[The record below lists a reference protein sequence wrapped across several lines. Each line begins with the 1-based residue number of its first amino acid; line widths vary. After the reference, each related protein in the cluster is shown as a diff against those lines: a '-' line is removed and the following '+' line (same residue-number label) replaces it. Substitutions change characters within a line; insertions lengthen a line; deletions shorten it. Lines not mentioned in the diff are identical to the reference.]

1 MMKWTTIVL
10 SVLLCSV
17 AVFAAPLSLC
27 DFHSP
32 QTSLTDLRLSVSYR
46 YFDNPAVAGVEV
58 NSGKIGLDYLQL
70 FDSVD
75 YGFTLS
81 GGGSVNLDDFAI
93 DGGLGQGNGTFRY
106 YLTEELPVFGFGGA
120 NVSYSFGQSQ
130 PAASVSVGVGYGR
143 FSDVTPM
150 AKAMT
155 IQKDLISLGAISGP
169 LSDDALMA
177 VAEEIGRRVEYSTIK
192 ELVAA
197 IEPIIEQTAGVTLDA
212 RALLTVEDDILATG
226 DEASCGWALQAGLGY
241 ELIDAS
247 GGAQDVLV
255 TISGDASLAPAPG
268 SQLTLHG
275 AFYGPFDILSEN
287 TLTASGVFDY
297 ALKQD
302 VNLILNYQLQRIQPL
317 IGNVSESQSITAS
330 VSFNIGQADIAVE
343 AGLTKGSGATGWSQE
358 ITISAGMD
366 LL

>member
-1 MMKWTTIVL
+1 MMKWTTLIVGI
-10 SVLLCSV
+10 LLCSI
-17 AVFAAPLSLC
+17 AAFGTPLSLC

-32 QTSLTDLRLSVSYR
+32 QTSLTDLRLSMSYR
-46 YFDNPAVAGVEV
+46 YFDNPANVGVEV
-58 NSGKIGLDYLQL
+58 NSGKLGFNYSRL
-70 FDSVD
+70 FDSLD

-81 GGGSVNLDDFAI
+81 GGGSINLDDFVVS
-93 DGGLGQGNGTFRY
+93 GGLGQGNGTFRY
-106 YLTEELPVFGFGGA
+106 YLSEKMPVFGFGGA
-120 NVSYSFGQSQ
+120 NLSYSFGQSK
-130 PAASVSVGVGYGR
+130 PSVSISVGVGYGR

-155 IQKDLISLGAISGP
+155 IQQDLIALGAISGP

-177 VAEEIGRRVEYSTIK
+177 IAEEIGRRAEYDTIK
-192 ELVAA
+192 ALVAA

-212 RALLTVEDDILATG
+212 RAILTVEDDILATG
-226 DEASCGWALQAGLGY
+226 DELSCGWAVQAGLGY
-241 ELIDAS
+241 ELIDPS

-268 SQLTLHG
+268 SQLTLH
-275 AFYGPFDILSEN
+275 ADLYGPFDILSEN
-287 TLTASGVFDY
+287 TLAVSGAYTF

-302 VNLILNYQLQRIQPL
+302 VDLILNYQLQRVQPL
-317 IGNVSESQSITAS
+317 AGNISESQSLTAS
-330 VSFNIGQADIAVE
+330 VSFNIGEVNIAVE
-343 AGLTKGSGATGWSQE
+343 GGLTKGIGATGWSQE